1 MKLKKFTLIELLIVI
16 AVIGILSSLLLP
28 ILKEAR
34 KKAKI
39 AVCTSNQK
47 QLSISFTMYSDDHD
61 LSAPLGSGSWTPWD
75 DYLSSY
81 DGRSDYSDILFDNP
95 TAKIEDLGESHGA
108 VYRCPTDEIQNEY
121 GTDTEILGRSY
132 SITRKYFRDNS
143 RTHTKFMGICN
154 STNSRKFVD
163 ILKPSETILIF
174 DYHHKYSNLSNDR
187 EGKISAEDLY
197 ERYEIGLTPHGDKPN
212 FLMVDGHVEKR
223 TPLSTLIKDDGS
235 ISTVGDISNTIWDS
249 SPFRQ

>member
-28 ILKEAR
+28 ILKKAR

-61 LSAPLGSGSWTPWD
+61 SSAPLGSGGWTPWD
-75 DYLSSY
+75 DYLSPY
-81 DGRSDYSDILFDNP
+81 DGRSEYSDILFDNP

-132 SITRKYFRDNS
+132 SITRKYFWDNS
-143 RTHTKFMGICN
+143 RTHAQFMGICN
-154 STNSRKFVD
+154 STNSRKFTD
-163 ILKPSETILIF
+163 ISKPSETILIF

-187 EGKISAEDLY
+187 AGKISAKDLY
-197 ERYEIGLTPHGDKPN
+197 ERYEIGLTPHSDKPN
-212 FLMVDGHVEKR
+212 FLMIDGHVEKR

-235 ISTVGDISNTIWDS
+235 ITTVGDISNTIWDS